1 MKSNETKRNEII
13 SMKRHEMEMQGDE
26 MNDMNQMNEL
36 ARMTDM
42 T

>member
-1 MKSNETKRNEII
+1 MKPNEMKSYH
-13 SMKRHEMEMQGDE
+13 MKRHEMEMRGDD